1 MNCLVTG
8 GAGFIGSN
16 LVHAL
21 VNEGHVVDIVDN
33 MTNGYLE
40 NLDGLNTRHV
50 LGNLVDIYE
59 EVNEK
64 DRAANQV
71 LMIESDFADSSVL
84 RRIAS
89 GKYDVVF
96 HLAANPR
103 VSYTVENPY
112 DTTEEN
118 LSKTVLLTEAVRH
131 CKQQVRFV
139 FSSTCAAYGNPN
151 DLPVHENAQKHPESP
166 YGWQKGA
173 VEDYLKLASRLYGLE
188 SISLRYF
195 NVYGPRQRGDSPY
208 STAISAWCDKIS
220 KNESLRF
227 DGDGSQTRDMIY
239 VSDVVQANILAAKS
253 KAKLRGDVINI
264 GTGKETSNIQII
276 NAFRKKFENLSV
288 THAPARKGDVERI
301 YANVHRAKD
310 LLGFEST
317 VNLVSGLTNTFLWW
331 KI

>member
-33 MTNGYLE
+33 MNNGYLE
-40 NLDGLNTRHV
+40 NLDGINTRHV
-50 LGNLVDIYE
+50 LGSLVDIYE

-64 DRAANQV
+64 DRAAHQV
-71 LMIESDFADSSVL
+71 LLIESDFTDSPVL
-84 RRIAS
+84 RRIAC
-89 GKYDVVF
+89 GKYDVIF

-112 DTTEEN
+112 DTTDEN
-118 LSKTVLLTEAVRH
+118 LSKTILLTEAIRR
-131 CKQQVRFV
+131 CKQQVRLV
-139 FSSTCAAYGNPN
+139 FSSTCAAYGNPC

-208 STAISAWCDKIS
+208 STAISAWCDKIA
-220 KNESLRF
+220 KNEPLRF

-253 KAKLRGDVINI
+253 KAKLRGDAINI

-288 THAPARKGDVERI
+288 TYAPARKGDVERI
-301 YANVHRAKD
+301 YANVQRAKD

-317 VNLVSGLTNTFLWW
+317 VNLVSGLASTFSWW